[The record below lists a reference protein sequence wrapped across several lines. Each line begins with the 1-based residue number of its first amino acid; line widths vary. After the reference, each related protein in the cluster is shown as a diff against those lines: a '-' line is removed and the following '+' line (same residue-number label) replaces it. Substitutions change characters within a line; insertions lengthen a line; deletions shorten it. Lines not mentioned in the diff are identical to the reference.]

1 MKPDHP
7 VIPCAELGLWVD
19 ETLQVMMSTLNSRIS
34 NVRVCQAQLQL
45 LDQSR
50 STATAAVM
58 SAMDM
63 LAAAVDTRRKALLS
77 EIDELYNAA
86 ALELRA
92 TQSQIHTEV
101 QDLLHPLITTE
112 VTAVAADEHDSL
124 CVPRSRDD
132 SPQATHLLPPS
143 QSPPAPN
150 TVQVPGAQ
158 PQTPKTSTIIRF
170 SGNSAVHNLSK
181 QIESIGTIR
190 FTPQ

>member
-1 MKPDHP
+1 M
-7 VIPCAELGLWVD
+7 IPCAELGSWID
-19 ETLQVMMSTLNSRIS
+19 ETLQVMMSTLNSRIA

-63 LAAAVDTRRKALLS
+63 LAATVEARRKTLLS

-86 ALELRA
+86 ALELRT

-101 QDLLHPLITTE
+101 QDLLQPLIVTE
-112 VTAVAADEHDSL
+112 VTSVVADEHDSL
-124 CVPRSRDD
+124 CLPRSRDD
-132 SPQATHLLPPS
+132 SPQATHLSPPL
-143 QSPPAPN
+143 QAPPAPN
-150 TVQVPGAQ
+150 TVQVPGSQ
-158 PQTPKTSTIIRF
+158 PSMPATNTVIRF
-170 SGNSAVHNLSK
+170 SGSSAVHGLQK

-190 FTPQ
+190 FAPR